1 MLHLSL
7 LYSSLLMNKG
17 LRLPQLNSGI
27 CSCDDI
33 ISSYWIKTCLKKEK
47 RHTSR
52 HQYGAWIGINCKHD
66 RVAEVTQ
73 FRSKLTTKPKKN
85 FSTKADAIFPWLHV
99 SCAILRARPA
109 MWAFLHE
116 EAVLLYTRKKDVYGK
131 AGNIRAEIFS
141 QSVGW
146 QKNQFNTSSSWNERF
161 AVIQQ
166 YKLNNFRFISF

>member
-1 MLHLSL
+1 MLCWNVAFVPFILITANGKKSV
-7 LYSSLLMNKG
+7 
-17 LRLPQLNSGI
+17 RLQQLNSGI

-47 RHTSR
+47 RHTTR
-52 HQYGAWIGINCKHD
+52 HQYGPWIGINCKHD

-85 FSTKADAIFPWLHV
+85 FSTKVDAIFPWLHV

-116 EAVLLYTRKKDVYGK
+116 EAILLYTRKKDVYGK
-131 AGNIRAEIFS
+131 AGNIRAETFS
-141 QSVGW
+141 QSIGRLAE
-146 QKNQFNTSSSWNERF
+146 KS
-161 AVIQQ
+161 IQHFQ
-166 YKLNNFRFISF
+166 LLKWKVCCYTTM